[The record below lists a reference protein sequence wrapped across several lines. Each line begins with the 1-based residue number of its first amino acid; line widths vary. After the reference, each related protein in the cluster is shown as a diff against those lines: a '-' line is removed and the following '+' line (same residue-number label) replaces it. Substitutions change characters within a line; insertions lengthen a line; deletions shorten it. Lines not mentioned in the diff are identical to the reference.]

1 MTTIYPAA
9 FRKKLCLALALT
21 GISLALGACNTVR
34 QPEISNSLALAP
46 EDYRLR
52 HPIVIQESN
61 RNTEIFVGSA
71 RGGLTSAQR
80 ADVIGLGQTWLADGT
95 GAIVAEVPV
104 GTPNAR
110 AAQESLREIQ
120 TLLAQV
126 GVPARGVTVRQYQ
139 PESPRVFATIRL
151 KYPRIVADA
160 GPCGTWP
167 EDLGP
172 SIKNPSYLQ
181 NRSYH
186 NFGCAYQRNMAA
198 MVDNPADL
206 IQPRPE
212 SPAYTARRTAAF
224 EKYRK
229 GNPTAIAYPEGD
241 KAKLSD
247 IGK

>member
-1 MTTIYPAA
+1 MTTTHPAL
-9 FRKKLCLALALT
+9 RKRLCLALALT
-21 GISLALGACNTVR
+21 SAALALGACNTTR
-34 QPEISNSLALAP
+34 SPEATGSLALAP

-71 RGGLTSAQR
+71 RGGLTAAQR

-95 GAIVAEVPV
+95 GAIIAEVPV

-110 AAQESLREIQ
+110 AAQESLREIE

-126 GVPARGVTVRQYQ
+126 GLPARGVTVRQYR
-139 PESPRVFATIRL
+139 PENPRLFATIRL

-172 SIKNPSYLQ
+172 SVKNPSYLE
-181 NRSYH
+181 NRSYY
-186 NFGCAYQRNMAA
+186 NFGCSYQHNMAA

-206 IQPRPE
+206 IQPRAE
-212 SPAYTARRTAAF
+212 TPAYTARRSAQF

-229 GNPTAIAYPEGD
+229 GNPTAVTYPEAD

>member
-1 MTTIYPAA
+1 MTTTHPAA
-9 FRKKLCLALALT
+9 LHKRLCLALALT
-21 GISLALGACNTVR
+21 GAALALGACNTTG
-34 QPEISNSLALAP
+34 QPEVTGSLALAP

-95 GAIVAEVPV
+95 GAIIAGVPI

-110 AAQESLREIQ
+110 AAQESMREIEI
-120 TLLAQV
+120 LLAQV
-126 GVPARGVTVRQYQ
+126 GIPARGVTVRQYR
-139 PESPRVFATIRL
+139 PENPRLFATIRL

-172 SIKNPSYLQ
+172 SIKNPSYLD

-186 NFGCAYQRNMAA
+186 NFGCSYQHNMAA
-198 MVDNPADL
+198 MVANPADL

-229 GNPTAIAYPEGD
+229 GNPTSITYPEAE

-247 IGK
+247 VGK

>member
-1 MTTIYPAA
+1 MTPTHPAA
-9 FRKKLCLALALT
+9 FRKRLCLALALT
-21 GISLALGACNTVR
+21 GVALALGACNTTR
-34 QPEISNSLALAP
+34 QPEATGSLAMAP

-61 RNTEIFVGSA
+61 RSTEIFVGSA

-95 GAIVAEVPV
+95 GAIIAEVPV

-120 TLLAQV
+120 TLLTQV
-126 GVPARGVTVRQYQ
+126 GLPAGGVTVRQYH
-139 PESPRVFATIRL
+139 PEDPRLFATIRL

-167 EDLGP
+167 ADLGP
-172 SIKNPSYLQ
+172 SIKNPGYLD

-198 MVDNPADL
+198 MVANPADL
-206 IQPRPE
+206 IQPRAE
-212 SPAYTARRTAAF
+212 TPAYTARRTAAF

-229 GNPTAIAYPEGD
+229 GAATGVPYPESD

>member
-1 MTTIYPAA
+1 MTTRYPAA
-9 FRKKLCLALALT
+9 FSKRLCLALALA
-21 GISLALGACNTVR
+21 GVSLALGACNRTT
-34 QPEISNSLALAP
+34 QPEVTGSLALAP

-61 RNTEIFVGSA
+61 RSTEIFVGSA
-71 RGGLTSAQR
+71 RGGLTAAQR
-80 ADVIGLGQTWLADGT
+80 ADVIGVGRTWLADGT
-95 GAIVAEVPV
+95 GAIIAEVPV
-104 GTPNAR
+104 NTPNAR

-120 TLLAQV
+120 SLLAQV
-126 GVPARGVTVRQYQ
+126 GIPARGVTVRQYT
-139 PESPRVFATIRL
+139 PENPRLFATIRL

-172 SIKNPSYLQ
+172 SVKNPSYLE
-181 NRSYH
+181 NRSYY
-186 NFGCAYQRNMAA
+186 NFGCSYQRNMAA

-212 SPAYTARRTAAF
+212 TPAYTQRRTAQF

-229 GNPTAIAYPEGD
+229 GNATAITYPEND

-247 IGK
+247 VGK